1 METTNGQTITQSSG
15 PFYRITGQ
23 GSSGWFGRGIVI
35 AAAVTTVTAVGALAL
50 GQRWLAVADLL
61 PLLYV
66 LPCAAMM
73 FMCMKGMGHG
83 RQTGPAQIS
92 SPNEAPTTNV
102 RT

>member
-15 PFYRITGQ
+15 PFYRVTGQ
-23 GSSGWFGRGIVI
+23 GPSGWFGRGLVI
-35 AAAVTTVTAVGALAL
+35 AAAVTTVAAVGALAL
-50 GQRWLAVADLL
+50 GQRWLAVANLL

-73 FMCMKGMGHG
+73 FMCMKGMSHG
-83 RQTGPAQIS
+83 RQTATPQTA
-92 SPNEAPTTNV
+92 PRNEAPTTDV